1 MKSDNT
7 GMIQFGVRLIS
18 ITYVALGIIGFLPID
33 AINPFH
39 PEGVGARYLLHQVA
53 IDPLHNVIHLAI
65 GLSGLW
71 ALRSVSALRLWGKVW
86 GITLLALFVI
96 GMGQASMEG
105 FPNDQ
110 LLFGLVTLNSAGH
123 ILHASTGAL
132 ALYLGL
138 QRDPT

>member
-1 MKSDNT
+1 MKRDNA
-7 GMIQFGVRLIS
+7 GLIQFGVRLIS
-18 ITYVALGIIGFLPID
+18 ITYVALGLIGFLPID

-53 IDPLHNVIHLAI
+53 IDPLHNLLHLAI

-71 ALRSVSALRLWGKVW
+71 AMRSVSASRIWGMVW
-86 GITLLALFVI
+86 GITLLLLFVI
-96 GMGQASMEG
+96 GMGQASMEE
-105 FPNDQ
+105 FPSDQ

-123 ILHASTGAL
+123 ILHLSTGAI

-138 QRDPT
+138 QRNPT